1 MLGTGG
7 TYPLTSRALAS
18 AYVRVAGVGILIDCG
33 EATQIEMQKYG
44 IGFNSTDYI
53 LITHMHADH
62 VSGMLGMMLAFKQAQ
77 RTNPVTI
84 VGPVGIKKY
93 VETFLMITSKFGYP
107 VNFIELKKG
116 GPNVQ
121 IKAGLNKEVIIRST
135 PAEHSRPCFAY
146 SISLDRK
153 PRFNVEKASADGIP
167 KYSLLDVFRKGH
179 SFEYNG
185 VYYDASIFSEAER
198 QFLAKGWAN
207 KKKVGEYTIVNGKEV
222 FRNDVSKDVWV
233 YCINNFSIERNG
245 MVYSRAEM
253 NVVLLQELSQGKTF
267 TFNGK
272 TYNGRNYIEGARKGL
287 KISYVTDTRPMAH
300 FRDFI
305 KGSDIAV
312 IEGMYRDVEKK
323 DKAISEKHML
333 WDESVSL
340 ARDNNI
346 GEVILTHYSPSL
358 QIEPNDANLLKS
370 KLSNAT
376 LGRDGL
382 YRHLK
387 YDDEI
392 VVPKEKVESPIKE
405 EKVVKPQKDKTK
417 DANYRIEIVKKYYKR
432 MSMTSMVEK
441 IEPITSF
448 KYRVHMV
455 GGVTH
460 TVFVYKSIQSMKEDY
475 QNMLPVDDFFVF
487 FQ

>member
-1 MLGTGG
+1 
-7 TYPLTSRALAS
+7 
-18 AYVRVAGVGILIDCG
+18 
-33 EATQIEMQKYG
+33 
-44 IGFNSTDYI
+44 
-53 LITHMHADH
+53 MHADH

-107 VNFIELKKG
+107 VNFVELKKG
-116 GPNVQ
+116 ENNLNIRTGLKNDVV
-121 IKAGLNKEVIIRST
+121 IKSV
-135 PAEHSRPCFAY
+135 PALHSKPCFAY
-146 SISLDRK
+146 SIDLERK
-153 PRFNVEKASADGIP
+153 PKFIREKVEEIGIP
-167 KYSLLDVFRKGH
+167 V
-179 SFEYNG
+179 
-185 VYYDASIFSEAER
+185 
-198 QFLAKGWAN
+198 QFWKA
-207 KKKVGEYTIVNGKEV
+207 
-222 FRNDVSKDVWV
+222 
-233 YCINNFSIERNG
+233 
-245 MVYSRAEM
+245 
-253 NVVLLQELSQGKTF
+253 LSQGQDIVYQNKVYKGSDF
-267 TFNGK
+267 ISK
-272 TYNGRNYIEGARKGL
+272 PRKGL
-287 KISYVTDTRPMAH
+287 KISYVTDTRPMPH

-305 KGSDIAV
+305 KNSDIAV
-312 IEGMYRDVEKK
+312 IEGMYRDK
-323 DKAISEKHML
+323 DKMDKAKSEKHML

-340 ARDNNI
+340 AKDNGI
-346 GEVILTHYSPSL
+346 GEVILTHFSPSL

-370 KLSNAT
+370 KLSNAV

-392 VVPKEKVESPIKE
+392 VALKEKVEPPIKA

-417 DANYRIEIVKKYYKR
+417 DANYRMEIVKKYYKR
-432 MSMTSMVEK
+432 MSMTSMLEK

>member
-7 TYPLTSRALAS
+7 TYPLTTRALAS

-53 LITHMHADH
+53 LITHLHADH

-77 RTNPVTI
+77 RTKPVTI

-107 VNFIELKKG
+107 VNFVELQKG
-116 GPNVQ
+116 APNIQ
-121 IKAGLNKEVIIRST
+121 IRTGLKKEVIIKSV
-135 PAEHSRPCFAY
+135 PALHSKPCFAY
-146 SISLDRK
+146 SIDLERK
-153 PRFNVEKASADGIP
+153 PKFIREKVEQMGIP
-167 KYSLLDVFRKGH
+167 VQYWK
-179 SFEYNG
+179 
-185 VYYDASIFSEAER
+185 A
-198 QFLAKGWAN
+198 
-207 KKKVGEYTIVNGKEV
+207 
-222 FRNDVSKDVWV
+222 
-233 YCINNFSIERNG
+233 
-245 MVYSRAEM
+245 
-253 NVVLLQELSQGKTF
+253 LSQGKDIVYQNEIYKGSDF
-267 TFNGK
+267 VSK
-272 TYNGRNYIEGARKGL
+272 PRKGL
-287 KISYVTDTRPMAH
+287 KISYVTDTRPMPH

-305 KGSDIAV
+305 KNSDIAI
-312 IEGMYRDVEKK
+312 IEGMYRDK
-323 DKAISEKHML
+323 DKMDKAKSEKHML

-340 ARDNNI
+340 ARDNGI
-346 GEVILTHYSPSL
+346 GEVILTHFSPSL

-370 KLSNAT
+370 KLSNAV

-387 YDDEI
+387 YEDEPI
-392 VVPKEKVESPIKE
+392 VPEVEVENISKPKNSIKPDE
-405 EKVVKPQKDKTK
+405 QKKKMK
-417 DANYRIEIVKKYYKR
+417 DTNYRIEIVKKYYKR

-448 KYRVHMV
+448 KYRVTLM
-455 GGVTH
+455 GGVVH
-460 TVFVYKSIQSMKEDY
+460 NVFVYKSIQSMKEDY
-475 QNMLPVDDFFVF
+475 QNMLPVDEYFVF

>member
-1 MLGTGG
+1 MMELFMLGTGG
-7 TYPLTSRALAS
+7 TYPLTTRALAS

-77 RTNPVTI
+77 RTKPVTI

-107 VNFIELKKG
+107 VNFVELKKG
-116 GPNVQ
+116 DKNLNIRTGLKNDVV
-121 IKAGLNKEVIIRST
+121 IKSV
-135 PAEHSRPCFAY
+135 PAYHSRPCFAY
-146 SISLDRK
+146 SVDLERK
-153 PRFNVEKASADGIP
+153 PKFIREKVENLGIP
-167 KYSLLDVFRKGH
+167 VQYWK
-179 SFEYNG
+179 
-185 VYYDASIFSEAER
+185 
-198 QFLAKGWAN
+198 
-207 KKKVGEYTIVNGKEV
+207 T
-222 FRNDVSKDVWV
+222 
-233 YCINNFSIERNG
+233 
-245 MVYSRAEM
+245 
-253 NVVLLQELSQGKTF
+253 LSQGQDIVYQNKVYKGSDF
-267 TFNGK
+267 ISK
-272 TYNGRNYIEGARKGL
+272 PRKGL

-305 KGSDIAV
+305 KDSDIAV
-312 IEGMYRDVEKK
+312 IEGMYRDIDKK

-358 QIEPNDANLLKS
+358 QIEPNDAALLKS
-370 KLSNAT
+370 KLSNAI

-387 YDDEI
+387 YEDEI
-392 VVPKEKVESPIKE
+392 VEPNTSVEKVEKPIQKSGKKDDTKKE
-405 EKVVKPQKDKTK
+405 DS
-417 DANYRIEIVKKYYKR
+417 NYRVQILKKYYKQ
-432 MSMTSMVEK
+432 MAMLSAVEK
-441 IEPITSF
+441 VERVTSF
-448 KYRVHMV
+448 KYRVTLT
-455 GGVTH
+455 GGV
-460 TVFVYKSIQSMKEDY
+460 VQNAFVYKSVQSMKEDY
-475 QNMLPVDDFFVF
+475 KSMQQVDDFFVF
-487 FQ
+487 VQ

>member
-7 TYPLTSRALAS
+7 TYPLTTRALAS
-18 AYVRVAGVGILIDCG
+18 AYIRVAGVGILIDCG

-53 LITHMHADH
+53 LITHLHADH

-77 RTNPVTI
+77 RTKPVTI

-107 VNFIELKKG
+107 VNFVELKKG
-116 GPNVQ
+116 ENNLNIRTGLKNDVV
-121 IKAGLNKEVIIRST
+121 IKSV
-135 PAEHSRPCFAY
+135 PALHSKPCFAY
-146 SISLDRK
+146 SIDLERK
-153 PRFNVEKASADGIP
+153 PKFIREKVEQIGIP
-167 KYSLLDVFRKGH
+167 V
-179 SFEYNG
+179 
-185 VYYDASIFSEAER
+185 
-198 QFLAKGWAN
+198 QFWKA
-207 KKKVGEYTIVNGKEV
+207 
-222 FRNDVSKDVWV
+222 
-233 YCINNFSIERNG
+233 
-245 MVYSRAEM
+245 
-253 NVVLLQELSQGKTF
+253 LSQGQDIVYQNKVYKGSDF
-267 TFNGK
+267 ISK
-272 TYNGRNYIEGARKGL
+272 PRKGL
-287 KISYVTDTRPMAH
+287 KISYVTDTRPMPH

-305 KGSDIAV
+305 KNSDIAV
-312 IEGMYRDVEKK
+312 IEGMYRDK
-323 DKAISEKHML
+323 DKMDKAKSEKHML

-358 QIEPNDANLLKS
+358 QIEPNDANLMKS

-387 YDDEI
+387 YDDE
-392 VVPKEKVESPIKE
+392 VVAPKEKVESPIKE
-405 EKVVKPQKDKTK
+405 EKVVKPQKDKAK
-417 DANYRIEIVKKYYKR
+417 DANYRMEIVKKYYKR
-432 MSMTSMVEK
+432 MSMTSMLEK

>member
-7 TYPLTSRALAS
+7 TYPLTTRALAS
-18 AYVRVAGVGILIDCG
+18 AYIRVAGVGILIDCG

-53 LITHMHADH
+53 LITHLHADH

-77 RTNPVTI
+77 RTKPVTI

-107 VNFIELKKG
+107 VNFVELKKG
-116 GPNVQ
+116 ENNLNIRTGLKNDVV
-121 IKAGLNKEVIIRST
+121 IKSV
-135 PAEHSRPCFAY
+135 PALHSKPCFAY
-146 SISLDRK
+146 SIDHERK
-153 PRFNVEKASADGIP
+153 PKFIREKVEEIGIP
-167 KYSLLDVFRKGH
+167 V
-179 SFEYNG
+179 
-185 VYYDASIFSEAER
+185 
-198 QFLAKGWAN
+198 QFWKA
-207 KKKVGEYTIVNGKEV
+207 
-222 FRNDVSKDVWV
+222 
-233 YCINNFSIERNG
+233 
-245 MVYSRAEM
+245 
-253 NVVLLQELSQGKTF
+253 LSQGQDIVYQNKVYKGSDF
-267 TFNGK
+267 ISK
-272 TYNGRNYIEGARKGL
+272 PRKGL
-287 KISYVTDTRPMAH
+287 KISYVTDTRPMPH

-305 KGSDIAV
+305 KNSDIAV
-312 IEGMYRDVEKK
+312 IEGMYRDK
-323 DKAISEKHML
+323 DKMDKAKSEKHML

-340 ARDNNI
+340 AKDNGI
-346 GEVILTHYSPSL
+346 GEVILTHFSPSL
-358 QIEPNDANLLKS
+358 QIEPNDANLLRS
-370 KLSNAT
+370 KLSNAV

-392 VVPKEKVESPIKE
+392 VAPKEKVESPIKE
-405 EKVVKPQKDKTK
+405 EKVVKPQKDKAK
-417 DANYRIEIVKKYYKR
+417 DANYRMEIVKKYYKR
-432 MSMTSMVEK
+432 MSMTSMLEK